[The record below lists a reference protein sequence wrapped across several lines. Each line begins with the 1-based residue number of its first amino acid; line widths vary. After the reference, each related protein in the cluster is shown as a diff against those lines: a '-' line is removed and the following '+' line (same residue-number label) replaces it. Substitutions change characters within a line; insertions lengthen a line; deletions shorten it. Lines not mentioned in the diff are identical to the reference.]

1 MKKLKYIVVPIVIG
15 VTFAFSL
22 NWFLEKEVVRMLSN
36 NDLNPVLF
44 NADSVVKNKGYFANN
59 FLSNKDNI
67 LMFGSSELSHSTRQH
82 PDYYFN
88 TGKIENGIV
97 TIGKAYTQDLQ
108 HSTVL
113 GSLDN
118 PSKKVVLLL
127 SMQWF
132 MDKGGVTDSH
142 FQGRFSPVQFY
153 RFMDNKKISDET
165 KMLYAK
171 RVTTLLK
178 SSNEFQAERQYALD
192 YMKKRNNVVF
202 EPYYNFKKFMVN
214 LKDKG
219 LLYKELLMTSQRR
232 NKDSLTGK
240 YFDWKFERKRAYD
253 DAIKRVGKK
262 DHILGGKKLYIDKG
276 YYKKNLFGKDKFFL
290 NKYKDVDLTKSVEYE
305 DLDIFLK
312 TCRDLKIKPIVILTP
327 SMDEFYSYTGIT
339 TEKREAY
346 YAKIRDISKS
356 YGISLMDL
364 TEYDKSKF
372 YLRDVMHIGT
382 LGWVDI
388 CERLYNAFEDR
399 N

>member
-1 MKKLKYIVVPIVIG
+1 
-15 VTFAFSL
+15 
-22 NWFLEKEVVRMLSN
+22 
-36 NDLNPVLF
+36 
-44 NADSVVKNKGYFANN
+44 
-59 FLSNKDNI
+59 
-67 LMFGSSELSHSTRQH
+67 
-82 PDYYFN
+82 
-88 TGKIENGIV
+88 
-97 TIGKAYTQDLQ
+97 
-108 HSTVL
+108 
-113 GSLDN
+113 
-118 PSKKVVLLL
+118 
-127 SMQWF
+127 
-132 MDKGGVTDSH
+132 
-142 FQGRFSPVQFY
+142 
-153 RFMDNKKISDET
+153 
-165 KMLYAK
+165 
-171 RVTTLLK
+171 
-178 SSNEFQAERQYALD
+178 
-192 YMKKRNNVVF
+192 
-202 EPYYNFKKFMVN
+202 
-214 LKDKG
+214 
-219 LLYKELLMTSQRR
+219 MTSQRR
-232 NKDSLTGK
+232 NRDSMAGK

-346 YAKIRDISKS
+346 YEKVRDISKS

-364 TEYDKSKF
+364 TQYDKSKF

-388 CERLYNAFEDR
+388 CERLYNVFEGK